1 MAKPRIFISSTFYD
15 LRQIRS
21 DIDLF
26 IETLGYETI
35 RNEEGDIPYG
45 KEDALEEYCYN
56 EIKSIDILI
65 SIIGGRYGTESKQN
79 SYSISQ
85 TELKKALNEK
95 KQVYIFID
103 KNVLSEY
110 ETYQLNKDNDDIRY
124 KFVDNTQIY
133 KFIEEIKNLNTNN
146 NIKGFETA
154 TDITRYLKEQFA
166 GLFQRFL
173 EGQAKI
179 KELSLIDSL
188 EKTSRN
194 LTQLVTFLTEQ
205 NQGEKEDVNRILMI
219 NHPLIAVLREKLNIS
234 YNFYIEGIDDLG
246 KLLMA
251 RSFRP
256 DKNNISPFEDELK
269 WERKTKDGGREIL
282 VISRNIFD
290 DENNLKYFN
299 ATKWQESFVSLKN
312 IPAPTD
318 DDLPF

>member
-1 MAKPRIFISSTFYD
+1 MRF
-15 LRQIRS
+15 RS

-26 IETLGYETI
+26 IESLGYEAV

-65 SIIGGRYGTESKQN
+65 SIIGGRYGTEAKQN
-79 SYSISQ
+79 NYSISQ

-110 ETYQLNKDNDDIRY
+110 ETYLLNKDNDVINY
-124 KFVDNTQIY
+124 KFVDNIQIY
-133 KFIEEIKNLNTNN
+133 RFIEEIKNLHTNN

-154 TDITRYLKEQFA
+154 TDITCYLKEQFA

-173 EGQAKI
+173 ERQAKI
-179 KELSLIDSL
+179 KESSLIDSL

-205 NQGEKEDVNRILMI
+205 NKGEKEDINRILMI
-219 NHPLIAVLREKLNIS
+219 NHPLITALRDILNIS
-234 YNFYIEGIDDLG
+234 YNFYVEGLDDLG
-246 KLLMA
+246 KLLRA
-251 RSFRP
+251 RGFYP
-256 DKNNISPFEDELK
+256 DKGNNSPLEDK
-269 WERKTKDGGREIL
+269 FQWERKAKDGGKELL
-282 VISRNIFD
+282 VISRSIFD
-290 DENNLKYFN
+290 DENKLKYFN
-299 ATKWQESFVSLKN
+299 KSNWQETFVSLN
-312 IPAPTD
+312 NTPTSID